1 MKPYHSLLA
10 VMLIALLAVNANADI
25 TPVPGGYEVS
35 YQIDLSVGTSNGL
48 DILDTFIF
56 EWNENGDFSVDYPY
70 TINNRGRTL
79 INHTIGFEPTSA
91 LLMGYGLGVP
101 GIGDEKDHMFTVI
114 SSEFA
119 NSVIGQKWSQAFPG
133 VPPDPRIGHNAM
145 INLLKNAAAGDA
157 SALNQL
163 TEFVKK
169 EGYRAG
175 FDPLGSYRV
184 FEWTTGWPIDFI
196 DLIADGGSP
205 ETAMDVGEVQVWNDA
220 DYLYIQ
226 YIVTAPWCLT
236 EGHLHVAESLEM
248 VPQTKKGNP
257 KPGQFA
263 YQAMYECVQ
272 MSPVMMI
279 PRDYDLCTEL
289 VVAAHAQVE
298 KTVNDTIEPI
308 VITETAWAAGEDFAG
323 KNWAM
328 YFNHTVKEPEQCSDG
343 VDNDC
348 DGDTDCDDSDCVE
361 DPACAQPI
369 GACCFDVPNNF
380 DGSFCSELEEADCNA
395 QGGRYQGDNTFCYEV
410 ECYRPG

>member
-119 NSVIGQKWSQAFPG
+119 DSVIGLKWSQAFPG

-205 ETAMDVGEVQVWNDA
+205 ETAMDVGEVQVWNAA

-236 EGHLHVAESLEM
+236 KGHLHVAESLEM

-257 KPGQFA
+257 KTGQFA

-272 MSPVMMI
+272 ISPVMMI

-361 DPACAQPI
+361 DPACAQPT

-380 DGSFCSELEEADCNA
+380 DGNFCSELEEADCNA
-395 QGGRYQGDNTFCYEV
+395 QGGSYQGDDTSCYEV
-410 ECYRPG
+410 ECYRPD